1 MVKRLAGP
9 SRSSRSATMPVTTPL
24 RLASALAIAAV
35 AAPNLASAS
44 EFDAKAGVIRFSN
57 DAARAWGFESAAEV
71 SSSQIFTTKTS
82 SGWPPKVTFTKLT
95 EAPQI
100 EALLTGSA
108 DAVEGQHAL
117 RVGSVNNAA
126 PTGVA
131 IMDDAL
137 FKSLA
142 SSRIEVSMWARADGV
157 TPSVVVQYAQPA
169 WSIESG
175 FDFASVT
182 SMRTGRETSDGWVE
196 YTTGPI
202 DGSVLGVPI
211 RAIVLNV
218 SSQAAK
224 GTSYVVDALEIK
236 TAPGSLTPATAC
248 TQEDAETTCGPS
260 GDCMYGHCVP
270 STITWGAMPTP
281 EHRAE
286 FATRWSHLASRLI
299 GDRAASDYG
308 RTTFTPA
315 AADLAKYALSSRQ
328 FFGGINK
335 LVNGLRDNHTS
346 FGSPPAG
353 FNTFNPM
360 IQFGWSGAL
369 HACFGVVDKD
379 LLGGGIGFGVF
390 HAGDKPI
397 TGVPLKPGDVLT
409 KIDGKD
415 PKVWADA
422 VIPGI
427 ARTSPNDARSDFGD
441 YAENLSVAIT
451 TRAKEITITR
461 CASATSCTGDDKR
474 EIVIPIAE
482 KVFPHIVEHGG
493 WGEDIEYFGCSPRF
507 RDSVAD
513 FDEPSSSGSYEDL
526 VTPRTVDGIVNVQF
540 DGFSGQDGWKGKFT
554 TVFND
559 KPAMVLMD
567 ARQGNGGTGD
577 NVEHLLGLMR
587 GRDERIGFIT
597 VVNGTYDDPS
607 PASLFTI
614 YRDCVGGDA
623 SGFFSCF
630 GAWGFFSE
638 TDAPVGSKSKIAWLN
653 TVDVSAND
661 YMPRLLKGRSALKI
675 FAPHPTSGAFGA
687 ITSFSSFMPGFSG
700 GSIQYQD
707 SRFAATYD
715 DFATVRWESGHG
727 VEPDVV
733 VMQKVSDAIAGKDTM
748 LETARAWLKAAE

>member
-1 MVKRLAGP
+1 
-9 SRSSRSATMPVTTPL
+9 MPVTNQV
-24 RLASALAIAAV
+24 RFHVGASVLAIAAI
-35 AAPNLASAS
+35 AAPGLASAS
-44 EFDAKAGVIRFSN
+44 EFDAKEGVIRFS
-57 DAARAWGFESAAEV
+57 AGATRTWGFESASEV
-71 SSSQIFTTKTS
+71 SSSQVFQTKTTA
-82 SGWPPKVTFTKLT
+82 GYPPKVTYTRLSD
-95 EAPQI
+95 AAQI
-100 EALLTGSA
+100 EALLTGAA
-108 DAVEGQHAL
+108 DAVEGKRAL
-117 RVGSVNNAA
+117 RVGSVNNGPA
-126 PTGVA
+126 TGVA
-131 IMDDAL
+131 IMDEAL

-142 SSRIEVSMWARADGV
+142 SSRLEVSMWARADGV
-157 TPSVVVQYAQPA
+157 TPSVVVQYAQPS
-169 WSIESG
+169 WSLESG

-182 SMRTGRETSDGWVE
+182 STRTGRETNDGWVE

-218 SSQAAK
+218 SSQATR

-236 TAPGSLTPATAC
+236 AVPGSLTAPNVC
-248 TQEDAETTCGPS
+248 TQDDVETTCGPG
-260 GDCMYGHCVP
+260 GDCMFGHCVP

-281 EHRAE
+281 EHRTE
-286 FATRWSHLASRLI
+286 FAARWSHLASRLI
-299 GDRAASDYG
+299 GDRASSEYG

-315 AADLAKYALSSRQ
+315 ATDLAKYALSSRQ

-369 HACFGVVDKD
+369 HACFGVVEKD

-397 TGVPLKPGDVLT
+397 TGVVLKPGDVLT
-409 KIDGKD
+409 AIDGKD

-422 VIPGI
+422 IIPGL
-427 ARTSPNDARSDFGD
+427 ARTSPNDPKSDWAN
-441 YAENLSVAIT
+441 YAEQLSVAIT

-461 CASATSCTGDDKR
+461 CASATSCTGEDKK

-482 KVFPHIVEHGG
+482 KVFPHIVEKGG

-507 RDSVAD
+507 RNAVAD
-513 FDEPSSSGSYEDL
+513 FDEPAGGGYEDV

-540 DGFSGQDGWKGKFT
+540 DGFSGQDGWKNKFT

-559 KPAMVLMD
+559 KPGMVLMD
-567 ARQGNGGTGD
+567 TRQGNGGTGD

-587 GRDERIGFIT
+587 GREERIGFIT

-607 PASLFTI
+607 PASLFTT
-614 YRDCVGGDA
+614 YKDCVGSES

-638 TDAPVGSKSKIAWLN
+638 YEAPAGSTSKIAWIN
-653 TVDVSAND
+653 TLDVSAND
-661 YMPRLLKGRSALKI
+661 YMPRLLKGRSKLKI
-675 FAPHPTSGAFGA
+675 FAPHPTAGAFGA
-687 ITSFSSFMPGFSG
+687 VTSFSSFMPGFSG

-715 DFATVRWESGHG
+715 DFAAARWESGHG
-727 VEPDVV
+727 VEPDIV

-748 LETARAWLKAAE
+748 LETARAWLKASE